1 MVLVDTSVW
10 ADFLNGFG
18 SPEAL
23 ALKQLIEEEA
33 EIFTTGL
40 ILQEVLQGIRE
51 KRKRMAIRTDLEEF
65 VCIQPSVQTQ
75 IEAAELFAICRK
87 KGVTVRKSIDCV
99 IAQLALEYDLEVLQK
114 DQDFKQIAKVVPL
127 RLRSLS

>member
-18 SPEAL
+18 SQEAL
-23 ALKQLIEEEA
+23 ALKQLIEDEV

-51 KRKRMAIRTDLEEF
+51 KRKRSAIRADLAEF
-65 VCIQPSVQTQ
+65 VCIQPTVETH
-75 IEAAELFAICRK
+75 IEAAEIFASCRQR
-87 KGVTVRKSIDCV
+87 GVAVRKSIDCV

-114 DQDFKQIAKVVPL
+114 DRDFTQIAKVLPL
-127 RLRSLS
+127 RLWGD

>member
-18 SPEAL
+18 SQEAL
-23 ALKQLIEEEA
+23 ALKQLIEDEV

-51 KRKRMAIRTDLEEF
+51 KRKRSAIRADLAEF
-65 VCIQPSVQTQ
+65 VCIQPTVETY
-75 IEAAELFAICRK
+75 IEAAEIFASCRQR
-87 KGVTVRKSIDCV
+87 GITVRKSIDCV

-114 DQDFKQIAKVVPL
+114 DRDFTQIAKVLPL
-127 RLRSLS
+127 RLWGG

>member
-18 SPEAL
+18 SQEAL
-23 ALKQLIEEEA
+23 ALKQLIEDEV

-51 KRKRMAIRTDLEEF
+51 KRKRSAIRADLAEF
-65 VCIQPSVQTQ
+65 VCIQPTVETH
-75 IEAAELFAICRK
+75 IEAAEIFASCRQR
-87 KGVTVRKSIDCV
+87 GITVRKSIDCV

-114 DQDFKQIAKVVPL
+114 DRDFTQIAKVLPL
-127 RLRSLS
+127 RLWGG